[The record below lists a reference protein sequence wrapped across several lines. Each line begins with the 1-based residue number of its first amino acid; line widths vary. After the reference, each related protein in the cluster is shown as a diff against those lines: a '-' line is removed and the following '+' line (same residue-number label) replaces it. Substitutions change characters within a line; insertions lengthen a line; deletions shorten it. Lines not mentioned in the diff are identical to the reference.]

1 MTTTAHTS
9 PSGPSPQRAVGER
22 GRNRDGSEDDDAKL
36 LLTVVE
42 AARRLGIGRTF
53 MYELLASGQVDSV
66 HVGRLHRVPVDA
78 LTDFVDRS
86 RRAG

>member
-1 MTTTAHTS
+1 MTTTAHVS
-9 PSGPSPQRAVGER
+9 PSRSSEHRVMEPGER
-22 GRNRDGSEDDDAKL
+22 SDGGDRHDEKL
-36 LLTVVE
+36 LLTVIE

-53 MYELLASGQVDSV
+53 MYELLASGQIESV

-86 RRAG
+86 RRGG